1 MTPRGKRIVG
11 SAAAAVIGG
20 LMFGSAAQAGLVI
33 DLRFPDGTNQKNV
46 SSAAAGSVFDIEV
59 WLTVTGANQ
68 TNTDDGLNAAYFGL
82 VTKSLTPNVTGNL
95 AIGRH
100 PETIFQ
106 VPAGALNGAAN
117 DVGGSANGYST
128 VVVDGMKDLAGPK
141 SNGAT
146 GFPRIA
152 AGPAGTFVKASDI
165 NMSMGANDLPKL
177 PGVALPNGVSFMVG
191 LIPFTL
197 GGVSGDL
204 PADETASLEILPY
217 IPTILSSTR
226 ATWLQ
231 DGVAVSA
238 ATAGTGGYTTG
249 TSVKFSVKSEGPLPF
264 ADIDADTLLVDLGT
278 VLRGTTIPTGT
289 VVLSNNGT
297 AAGDYSTQAIGMG
310 DVVSGGAGS
319 IIPGGTS
326 SLVVSLKNAS
336 GKPDG
341 VKTGTI
347 NVNVPSSDP
356 DGDFSITVKATVG
369 QGAPGQEVK
378 GQIQA
383 GGSYAG
389 IGLSVAPGQGMLGSD
404 AQLLGGTVDGDGAQ
418 VSMKW
423 LSRSANDG
431 QLPAKVGLISDI
443 LELTTDNDG
452 TIEPFILAMTYDD
465 SLMAGLGEAEAARKG
480 FIFLGWQN
488 ADGQWVNAVQ
498 GNVGGDAQGPILGL
512 PAVSADVSAM
522 LGQWGVDINSN
533 TVWAVLNHNSRFA
546 VLPEPATFGLLGLG
560 AMGLLARRRR
570 A

>member
-1 MTPRGKRIVG
+1 
-11 SAAAAVIGG
+11 
-20 LMFGSAAQAGLVI
+20 MFGSAAQAGLVI
-33 DLRFPDGTNQKNV
+33 DLRFPDGTTQKNV
-46 SSAAAGSVFDIEV
+46 SSAAAGSVFDIQV

-68 TNTDDGLNAAYFGL
+68 SNTDDGLNAAYFGL

-117 DVGGSANGYST
+117 DVGGSANGYTT
-128 VVVDGMKDLAGPK
+128 VSVDGMMDLAGPK
-141 SNGAT
+141 SNVAT
-146 GFPRIA
+146 GFPRVA

-165 NMSMGANDLPKL
+165 NMALGANDLPKL

-217 IPTILSSTR
+217 IPTILASTR

-231 DGVAVSA
+231 DGAAVSA

-249 TSVKFSVKSEGPLPF
+249 TSVKFSVKSEGPPPF

-278 VLRGTTIPTGT
+278 VLRGTTVPSGT
-289 VVLSNNGT
+289 VVLSNSGT
-297 AAGDYSTQAIGMG
+297 VAGDYSTQAIGMG

-326 SLVVSLKNAS
+326 SLVVTLKNAS

-347 NVNVPSSDP
+347 NVNVPASDP
-356 DGDFSITVKATVG
+356 DGNFSITVKATVG

-423 LSRSANDG
+423 LPRSANDG

-498 GNVGGDAQGPILGL
+498 GNVGGNAQGPILGL

-522 LGQWGVDINSN
+522 LGQWGVDIGSN